1 MVAAGESAVATI
13 LVVDDSAV
21 DRRRTEKLLTKNP
34 DLTVFSASNG
44 REALDALGRLVPDL
58 VLTDM
63 QMPEMDGLRLVEE
76 IRAKYPSIP
85 VILMTA
91 HGSEELAVQAL
102 QRGAASYV
110 PKRNLAQDLP
120 GTIDSVLDISKS
132 SRSQQRLL
140 ECLVSTES
148 QFILEND
155 VSLIPSLIG
164 HLESNLTRMRL
175 CDENGLIRVAVAL
188 REALIN
194 AIQHGNLE
202 IGSGLREQDDREFY
216 QLVEE
221 RRQQE
226 PYQDR
231 RVHVFA
237 KESHHEAVYV
247 VRDEGP
253 GFDPA
258 SLPDPT
264 DPTNLEK
271 VSGRGLLLI
280 RTFMDEVTHNK
291 AGNEITM
298 IKRLDA

>member
-1 MVAAGESAVATI
+1 MATI